1 MKKAVKFGDWCY
13 KTLPEEEVKMLFTVI
28 DTICENHE
36 NEPWSKVYLAIMKTV
51 NLKLIRMHAD
61 EALAEL
67 EKQEENKE

>member
-13 KTLPEEEVKMLFTVI
+13 KTLSNEETKTLNNAI

-61 EALAEL
+61 EMLDE
-67 EKQEENKE
+67 QEVED

>member
-13 KTLPEEEVKMLFTVI
+13 KTLSEEEVKMLFTVI

-61 EALAEL
+61 EMLDE
-67 EKQEENKE
+67 QEVED